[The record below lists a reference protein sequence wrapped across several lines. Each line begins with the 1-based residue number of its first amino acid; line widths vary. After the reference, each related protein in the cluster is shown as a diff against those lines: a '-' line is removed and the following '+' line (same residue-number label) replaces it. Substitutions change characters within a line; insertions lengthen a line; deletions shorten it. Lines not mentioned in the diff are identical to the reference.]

1 MRLSEL
7 FEVMGGMDSPSVDI
21 DNPQED
27 LVAAV
32 QDILSMAMADN
43 IGKIPTATVQD
54 MLRRSGYN
62 VSTDELILALDKS
75 KFTSSQDKKMIT
87 TKDEIPPD
95 VVKSDYDARTPDTDD
110 DNGVDVDKMASDQAM
125 KDIKK

>member
-7 FEVMGGMDSPSVDI
+7 FEDMGALDSPTADMV
-21 DNPQED
+21 NPEED
-27 LVAAV
+27 LVSAV
-32 QDILSMAMADN
+32 SDIMSMAMADDVT
-43 IGKIPTATVQD
+43 KVPTRTVQD

-62 VSTDELILALDKS
+62 VSIDELILALDKS
-75 KFTSSQDKKMIT
+75 GFTSSQDKKIIT

-95 VVKSDYDARTPDTDD
+95 VQQSDYDASPDTPDT
-110 DNGVDVDKMASDQAM
+110 GVDVDKMAGDQAM

>member
-7 FEVMGGMDSPSVDI
+7 FEDMGALDSPTADVV
-21 DNPQED
+21 NPEED

-32 QDILSMAMADN
+32 SDIMSMAMADD
-43 IGKIPTATVQD
+43 IGKVPTRTVQD

-62 VSTDELILALDKS
+62 VSTDELIMALDKS
-75 KFTSSQDKKMIT
+75 GFTSSQDKQMIT
-87 TKDEIPPD
+87 TKDEMPPE
-95 VVKSDYDARTPDTDD
+95 VTQSDYDASPDTPDT
-110 DNGVDVDKMASDQAM
+110 GVDVDKMASDQAM

>member
-7 FEVMGGMDSPSVDI
+7 FEDMGALDSPTADMV
-21 DNPQED
+21 NPEED
-27 LVAAV
+27 LVSAV
-32 QDILSMAMADN
+32 SDIMSMAMADDVT
-43 IGKIPTATVQD
+43 KVPTRTVQD

-75 KFTSSQDKKMIT
+75 GFTSSQDKKIIT

-95 VVKSDYDARTPDTDD
+95 VQQSDYDASPDTPDT
-110 DNGVDVDKMASDQAM
+110 GVDVDKMAGDQAM

>member
-7 FEVMGGMDSPSVDI
+7 FGDMGALDSPTADMV
-21 DNPQED
+21 NPEED
-27 LVAAV
+27 LVSAV
-32 QDILSMAMADN
+32 SDIMSMAMADDVT
-43 IGKIPTATVQD
+43 KVPTRTVQD

-62 VSTDELILALDKS
+62 VSIDELILALDKS
-75 KFTSSQDKKMIT
+75 GFTSSQDKKIIT

-95 VVKSDYDARTPDTDD
+95 VQQSDYDASPDTPDT
-110 DNGVDVDKMASDQAM
+110 GVDVDKMAGDQAM

>member
-7 FEVMGGMDSPSVDI
+7 FENMGAVDSPSVDLV
-21 DNPQED
+21 NPKED

-32 QDILSMAMADN
+32 QDILSMAMADD
-43 IGKIPTATVQD
+43 ITKIPTVTVQD

-62 VSTDELILALDKS
+62 VSTDELILALDQS
-75 KFTSSQDKKMIT
+75 GFTSSQDKKMIT

-95 VVKSDYDARTPDTDD
+95 VVQSDYDAREPDDGTDS
-110 DNGVDVDKMASDQAM
+110 GVDVEKMASDQAM

>member
-7 FEVMGGMDSPSVDI
+7 FEDMGALDSPRADLV
-21 DNPQED
+21 NPEED
-27 LVAAV
+27 LVSAV
-32 QDILSMAMADN
+32 SDIMTMAMADDVT
-43 IGKIPTATVQD
+43 KVPTRMVQD

-75 KFTSSQDKKMIT
+75 GFTSSQDKQMIT
-87 TKDEIPPD
+87 TKDELPPD
-95 VVKSDYDARTPDTDD
+95 VAQSDYDAREPDDST
-110 DNGVDVDKMASDQAM
+110 DNGVDVDKMAGDKAM